1 MLVNKTYIPWEKQAF
16 ILTASV
22 ATFCCVFMFMKSFF
36 FIATATANGSVIK
49 LFIEIYYDFIEME
62 KRQCFETLKDFLM
75 HLTNFCFI

>member
-36 FIATATANGSVIK
+36 FTATATANGSVIK